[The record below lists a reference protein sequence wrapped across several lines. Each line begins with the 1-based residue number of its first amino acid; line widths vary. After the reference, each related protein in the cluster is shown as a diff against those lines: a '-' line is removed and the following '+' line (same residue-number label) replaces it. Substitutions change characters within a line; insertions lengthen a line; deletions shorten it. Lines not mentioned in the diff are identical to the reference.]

1 VMRIGTIDPA
11 PVQAVIDALR
21 GRGAVIR
28 AVRPHRPSLE
38 DLFMEA
44 VTDPRTG
51 EALTPGAEKK
61 ERKRKGAGR

>member
-1 VMRIGTIDPA
+1 
-11 PVQAVIDALR
+11 
-21 GRGAVIR
+21 VIR

-51 EALTPGAEKK
+51 ETLTPGAEKNQK
-61 ERKRKGAGR
+61 KGARR